1 MEKDENQIEEINEKN
16 LVLDNDEQEEKEVAA
31 NPQKDIE
38 KNKENKEGKEKQ
50 SRKEQIVEFL
60 KFLAFSLSAG
70 VIQLGSFE
78 LLYHVIKWD
87 MWWPCYLI
95 SIILSVIWNFTFN
108 RKFTFKSASNV
119 PLAMSFAFLFYC
131 AFIPVTVFGGNALEE
146 IGWHGT
152 VVTVLMMV
160 INFVTEFFWDK
171 FIVFNDKLMNKII
184 SKLNLKKKDKNN

>member
-1 MEKDENQIEEINEKN
+1 MEKDENQIEKTNERN
-16 LVLDNDEQEEKEVAA
+16 LILDNGEQEEKEVATK
-31 NPQKDIE
+31 PQKEIE
-38 KNKENKEGKEKQ
+38 KNKGNKEGEEKQ